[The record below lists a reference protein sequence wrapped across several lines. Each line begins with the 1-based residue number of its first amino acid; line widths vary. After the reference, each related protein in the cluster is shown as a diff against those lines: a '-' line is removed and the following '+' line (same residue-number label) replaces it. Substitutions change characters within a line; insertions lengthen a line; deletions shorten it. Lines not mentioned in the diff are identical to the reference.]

1 MAGDIENLKAFIGVL
16 TDTIEVVG
24 EAQPNLETQGET
36 LETLRQEVAD
46 EVGGLDGDLEA
57 ALTSLDTLADRTENA
72 LAGLENAAKA
82 GDDGPL
88 SEASDAFDEW
98 EKTLGGTLDDA
109 AARVARES
117 GELGSRGFDPLAS
130 ALEDASSDV
139 DGLQGATEA
148 AFETLIGKL
157 RHEGDRFT
165 GALTTATLAAQEAA
179 EEAGELESDFDEK
192 ATQAIEA
199 IQTSSG
205 AAASVH
211 GETRNDT
218 GSFYDEVDGR
228 IQSETEDL
236 AAGVEAAFEAAAT
249 AVREAAEEPLEEP
262 VTTLISDALDPF
274 AEEIASWAA
283 QEASTEQVLAEW
295 DTLVRDLA
303 ASIEVI
309 KTIKALDEAVS

>member
-1 MAGDIENLKAFIGVL
+1 MAGQIDNLKAFIGVV
-16 TDTIEVVG
+16 TEAIEEIG
-24 EAQPNLETQGET
+24 ETQPNLASQGET

-46 EVGGLDGDLEA
+46 EVGGLDDDLDAAHA
-57 ALTSLDTLADRTENA
+57 ALDALADRTENA

-82 GDDGPL
+82 GDDGTL

-117 GELGSRGFDPLAS
+117 RELGSRGFEPLAS
-130 ALEDASSDV
+130 ALEEAVSDV
-139 DGLQGATEA
+139 DGLQNATEA
-148 AFETLIGKL
+148 AFETLIAKL
-157 RHEGDRFT
+157 GHEGDRFT

-179 EEAGELESDFDEK
+179 EEAGELESDFEAK
-192 ATQAIEA
+192 ASQAIEA

-218 GSFYDEVDGR
+218 SSFYDEVDSR
-228 IQSETEDL
+228 IQSETDELVSDV
-236 AAGVEAAFEAAAT
+236 AAAFEASAA
-249 AVREAAEEPLEEP
+249 AVRETAVEALDEP
-262 VTTLISDALDPF
+262 VETLIADALDPF
-274 AEEIASWAA
+274 VDEVASWAA
-283 QEASTEQVLAEW
+283 QQESTAQTLADW